1 MISTVSYPRQEIS
14 ITAFLGTDDNVN
26 SPLMSVTVPL
36 MFFPSAEFPAVP
48 PARPLLTMA
57 EAPMTGPPSSVTMPD
72 TMPSVWADANVDVII
87 RAAAIKVDKAFDS
100 LVPISFSDI
109 KSIIQVIAANIAFLH
124 K

>member
-57 EAPMTGPPSSVTMPD
+57 EAPMTGPLSSVTMPD

-87 RAAAIKVDKAFDS
+87 RAAAIKVDKVLRS
-100 LVPISFSDI
+100 LIPIAFSDI
-109 KSIIQVIAANIAFLH
+109 NLLNWFAVANITFLP
-124 K
+124 

>member
-57 EAPMTGPPSSVTMPD
+57 EAPMTGPLSSVTMPD

-109 KSIIQVIAANIAFLH
+109 KSIIQVISANIAFLH

>member
-57 EAPMTGPPSSVTMPD
+57 EAPMTGPLSSVTMPD

-109 KSIIQVIAANIAFLH
+109 KSIIQVITANIAFLH

>member
-57 EAPMTGPPSSVTMPD
+57 EAPMTGPLSSVTMPD

-109 KSIIQVIAANIAFLH
+109 KSIIHVSDANITFLP
-124 K
+124 

>member
-109 KSIIQVIAANIAFLH
+109 KSIIQVISANIAFLH

>member
-1 MISTVSYPRQEIS
+1 
-14 ITAFLGTDDNVN
+14 
-26 SPLMSVTVPL
+26 

>member
-57 EAPMTGPPSSVTMPD
+57 EAPMTGPLSSVTMPD